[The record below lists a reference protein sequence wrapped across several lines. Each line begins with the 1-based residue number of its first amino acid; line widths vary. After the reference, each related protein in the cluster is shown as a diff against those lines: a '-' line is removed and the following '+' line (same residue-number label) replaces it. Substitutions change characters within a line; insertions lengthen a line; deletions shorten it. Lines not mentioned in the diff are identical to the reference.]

1 MSEVLDELA
10 LLGPT
15 AWGEPCGTA
24 LLKHTAEDFQVNEVL
39 DIPLSG
45 SGEHLWLWVEKRNL
59 NTEEAAR
66 RIARAAGVPLKAIS
80 YAGLKDRQALTR
92 QWFSLHLPGKADP
105 DLAAAEGDDLRIL
118 ERTRHSRKLQRGAH
132 AANGFIIRLTAL
144 QADRAA
150 LEERLGQIAAG
161 GVPNYFGLQRFG
173 FDGGNLHEARHWA
186 AQGSLP
192 EQRNRRSRVLSAARS
207 HLFNRVLAARVAE
220 GSWNRAR
227 PGDLLAFTDSRS
239 HFLAGE
245 AECADPRLAAL
256 DLHPTG
262 PLFGRGE
269 PSTAGATLALEQ
281 QVRNEHAALVNW
293 LANADLEQERR
304 ILRLPIGDLAWHY
317 HGTDTLQLEFVL
329 PAGCFATVVVREL
342 VRLMPNGPT
351 ETPCAY

>member
-1 MSEVLDELA
+1 MSEVLDELT

-15 AWGEPCGTA
+15 AWGEPCGLA
-24 LLKHTAEDFQVNEVL
+24 VLKHTAEDFQVNEVL

-45 SGEHLWLWVEKRNL
+45 TGEHLWLWVEKRGL
-59 NTEEAAR
+59 NTEDAAR

-92 QWFSLHLPGKADP
+92 QWFSLHLPGKSDP
-105 DLAAAEGDDLRIL
+105 DLAAAEADDLRIL

-132 AANGFIIRLTAL
+132 AANGFIIRLTSL
-144 QADRAA
+144 QADREQ
-150 LEERLGQIAAG
+150 LEQRLRQIAAG

-186 AQGSLP
+186 GQGSLP

-207 HLFNRVLAARVAE
+207 YLFNRVLAARVAE
-220 GSWNRAR
+220 GSWNRAQ

-239 HFLAGE
+239 FFPAGE
-245 AECADPRLAAL
+245 AECNDPRLAAL

-262 PLFGRGE
+262 PMCGRGALE
-269 PSTAGATLALEQ
+269 TYGATLALEQ
-281 QVRNEHAALVNW
+281 QLQDDNALLVNW

-304 ILRLPIGDLAWHY
+304 ILRLPIGGLAWHY
-317 HGTDTLQLEFVL
+317 LGTDTLQLEFVL

-342 VRLMPNGPT
+342 VRLMPSGTT

>member
-1 MSEVLDELA
+1 MSGVLDELA

-15 AWGEPCGTA
+15 AWGAPCGSA
-24 LLKHTAEDFQVNEVL
+24 VLKHTAEDFQVNEVL

-59 NTEEAAR
+59 NTEDAAR
-66 RIARAAGVPLKAIS
+66 RIARAAGVPAKAIS

-132 AANGFIIRLTAL
+132 SANGFIIRLTAL
-144 QADRAA
+144 QADHEA
-150 LEERLGQIAAG
+150 LEQRLRQIAAG

-207 HLFNRVLAARVAE
+207 YLFNRVLAARVAE
-220 GSWNRAR
+220 GCWNRAL

-239 HFLAGE
+239 HFPAGE

-269 PSTAGATLALEQ
+269 LRTGGPTLALESGVQ
-281 QVRNEHAALVNW
+281 ASEASLVNW

-304 ILRLPIGDLAWHY
+304 ILRLPIAGLAWHY
-317 HGTDTLQLEFVL
+317 HATDTLQLEFVL

-342 VRLMPNGPT
+342 VRLMPSGTT